1 MKTCCYYLTLLFVVF
16 TINGCSN
23 EIDVLAD
30 YQENAVVYGLLDPSQ
45 SIQFI
50 KINKVFTNPNGSATD
65 IAKISDSLYFDTLAP
80 QLVEIETGR
89 ILKLY
94 RANVLLKDSGVFANS
109 PNYLYATKQKVYARN
124 PLNSS
129 QILNYRLELTLPSTK
144 RVITAITNLPDSI
157 IVSSPLTVR
166 SQITPS
172 IDFVPGKTFKIIYLS
187 PTNSKISDAYFIFN
201 YEEVNKLDTN
211 IKIKKTIR
219 WRLVNNVR
227 TLDDKGGEQVNT
239 TIASSTFYDLLLAN
253 ISADANVFRRILLCR
268 MELTVGNI
276 ELDNYIQ
283 SSEPSIGI
291 VQKQTEYTNIKSG
304 IGIFAS
310 RRVTSYNSL
319 QLGSSAKTA
328 LYTAI
333 EYRSLGFV
341 K

>member
-45 SIQFI
+45 SVQFI
-50 KINKVFTNPNGSATD
+50 KINKVFTNPNASASD
-65 IAKISDSLYFDTLAP
+65 VAKVSDSLYFDSITP

-89 ILKLY
+89 KIELL
-94 RANVLLKDSGVFANS
+94 RANVLLKDSGVFATS
-109 PNYLYATKQKVYARN
+109 PNYLYATKEKVYTRN

-129 QILNYRLELTLPSTK
+129 QILHYRLELTLPSTK
-144 RVITAITNLPDSI
+144 KQITAVTNLPDSI
-157 IVSSPLTVR
+157 IVTSPLTVR

-172 IDFVPGKTFKIIYLS
+172 IDFVPDKTFKIIYLS
-187 PTNSKISDAYFIFN
+187 PTNSKLADAFFYFN
-201 YEEVNKLDTN
+201 YLEINKLDTN
-211 IKIKKTIR
+211 IKVKKTVK
-219 WRLVNNVR
+219 WRLINNYR
-227 TLDDKGGEQVNT
+227 TIDDLGGEQVTT
-239 TIASSTFYDLLLAN
+239 TIASNAFYDLLKAN
-253 ISADANVFRRILLCR
+253 IVADPNVFRRILPCK
-268 MELTVGNI
+268 MEMTVGNL

-283 SSEPSIGI
+283 AAEPSIGI
-291 VQKQTEYTNIKSG
+291 VQKQTEYSNVKNG

-310 RRVTSYNSL
+310 RRITSYNNL
-319 QLGSSAKTA
+319 QLGSSAQTA
-328 LYTAI
+328 LYGAI